1 MALGPSLEEEVGEM
15 FLQFLVELWLL
26 FVNSKTKTRNGGG
39 NPSHRLLACISLALL
54 AWWPHQDNNFIW
66 KLRVFINAA

>member
-26 FVNSKTKTRNGGG
+26 FVNSKTKTRNGGETQVTG
-39 NPSHRLLACISLALL
+39 FWL
-54 AWWPHQDNNFIW
+54 
-66 KLRVFINAA
+66 VFH